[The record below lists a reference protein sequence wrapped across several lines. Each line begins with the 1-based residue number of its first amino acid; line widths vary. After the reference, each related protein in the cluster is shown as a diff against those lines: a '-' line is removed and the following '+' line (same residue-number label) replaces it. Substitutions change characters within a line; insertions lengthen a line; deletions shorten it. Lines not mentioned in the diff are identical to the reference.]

1 MRLEPVIMPE
11 HKTIHEMLQFYMGK
25 NTPERQ
31 TYIVENLRVEH
42 ELEFSNAETAAA
54 EPAIAA

>member
-31 TYIVENLRVEH
+31 TYIVENLRVEQ
-42 ELEFSNAETAAA
+42 ELEFSDAAKTPVP
-54 EPAIAA
+54 EPVAA

>member
-11 HKTIHEMLQFYMGK
+11 HRNIKELLTFYMGK

-31 TYIVENLRVEH
+31 THIVENLVVEK
-42 ELEFSNAETAAA
+42 ELDFSNEEQAA
-54 EPAIAA
+54 